1 MVTSEEL
8 LLETLEMLGNEDFEA
23 FRWFLMLPGI
33 YSGFTPIPRYKLQK
47 AERMETVTLMVQTYS
62 HHAVE
67 LAETVLGKMSMYDL
81 VQKLSDRS
89 SELKGNTWKDKEIIL
104 KTLNLD
110 IKNLIF
116 IS

>member
-23 FRWFLMLPGI
+23 FRWHLQLLGI
-33 YSGFTPIPRYKLQK
+33 YSDFTQIPWYKLEE
-47 AERMETVTLMVQTYS
+47 ADRMETVTLMVQTYS

-89 SELKGNTWKDKEIIL
+89 
-104 KTLNLD
+104 
-110 IKNLIF
+110 
-116 IS
+116 